1 MTIKILK
8 FGGSSIADADKI
20 QHVSDIIK
28 DAKKYSEVSIVVS
41 ALAGVTNSLKT
52 MAETAATGK
61 HFDSNLDSLVNKH
74 KKCLIDLLINDKDEI
89 VSKLDEYFRGLKF
102 DLSVISKE
110 KHLPSQLLKI

>member
-28 DAKKYSEVSIVVS
+28 DSKKYSEVSIVVS

-52 MAETAATGK
+52 TG
-61 HFDSNLDSLVNKH
+61 
-74 KKCLIDLLINDKDEI
+74 
-89 VSKLDEYFRGLKF
+89 
-102 DLSVISKE
+102 
-110 KHLPSQLLKI
+110 